1 MYVNPVRILF
11 LLVLCVQQVEYVKVV
26 SRDTSSMPHSI
37 VNSALPL
44 LHSVAVSYAIPLPSV
59 SIV

>member
-26 SRDTSSMPHSI
+26 SRDTSSMPRSI
-37 VNSALPL
+37 VNSALLL
-44 LHSVAVSYAIPLPSV
+44 LHSVAASYAILLQIASTV
-59 SIV
+59 